1 MGSVCRIARRGA
13 VGIIGRADPC
23 PEDPVPTPVDAQLR
37 SAAWERIQLVLRFA
51 GDPGP
56 VRLAQAAEPRNVV
69 PPTRQ
74 WREGD
79 ETVVRINPFMGPGLA
94 PLAAGTWTLADTA
107 GAPIRV
113 TAAHGAVPASAVEK
127 R

>member
-1 MGSVCRIARRGA
+1 M
-13 VGIIGRADPC
+13 
-23 PEDPVPTPVDAQLR
+23 PTPVDAQLR

-56 VRLAQAAEPRNVV
+56 VRFAQAAEPRDVV

-79 ETVVRINPFMGPGLA
+79 ETIVRINPFMGPG
-94 PLAAGTWTLADTA
+94 AAAARRWHVDADR
-107 GAPIRV
+107 G
-113 TAAHGAVPASAVEK
+113 
-127 R
+127 

>member
-1 MGSVCRIARRGA
+1 M
-13 VGIIGRADPC
+13 
-23 PEDPVPTPVDAQLR
+23 PTPVDAQLR

-56 VRLAQAAEPRNVV
+56 VRLAQAAEPRDVV

-79 ETVVRINPFMGPGLA
+79 ETVVRINPFIGPGAAAARRGHVDAHRRGRHPA
-94 PLAAGTWTLADTA
+94 P
-107 GAPIRV
+107 R
-113 TAAHGAVPASAVEK
+113 H
-127 R
+127 RR

>member
-1 MGSVCRIARRGA
+1 M
-13 VGIIGRADPC
+13 
-23 PEDPVPTPVDAQLR
+23 PTPVDAQLR

-56 VRLAQAAEPRNVV
+56 VRLAQAAEPRDLV

-79 ETVVRINPFMGPGLA
+79 ETVVRINPFIGPGLR
-94 PLAAGTWTLADTA
+94 PLAAGTWTLTDAA
-107 GAPIRV
+107 GTPLRV
-113 TAAHGAVPASAVEK
+113 TAADGALPRRPRSERLSLPVSAYVV
-127 R
+127 RTAVDGAGR